1 MKTIY
6 KPRPQR
12 SQSNKNVA
20 TLWGI
25 TTLIVLLLM
34 SPNLLVANGACQ
46 ASTNSTSVYTDFR
59 AKYPFHFQTVGLA
72 EYPDNSCLFLI
83 AEPTPEVTEEGIRQV
98 FSQYDYSLDIKK
110 HKLGYDGYIKDV
122 LIVVWSISHEQTVQ
136 LEKRLHKLLYASDYK
151 AERATLELPVKKGK
165 AFFSKDN
172 INYKIS
178 LAELND
184 WFITKNELFFNT
196 QGEKY
201 GVKFLL
207 NSARSGVYLSDKP
220 GFVAWVIN
228 KNDNLYQKKSDIR
241 QFTLDSDLLLGA
253 FSNSKKLI
261 IIGRERQAGSLQ
273 EIQPLCIETI
283 LMLAAYQ
290 NPSLSQS
297 LDMNDVLAGRVQNR
311 NYDWCPTYLSDI
323 LENTEYGDLLTIND
337 VLLKGWSESGKLR
350 FFDVKYPSPKTYP
363 FKKPLSDQVLSPDG
377 QKSIV
382 YNWNTTDA
390 VYSLRMS
397 DYSIYALSNT
407 GALPVSYFNDQHS
420 NVSLGES
427 YEKTAYKYFAEINNT
442 DLARAVQYSFLYSVF
457 YDNNIFSHTTY
468 VTKKA
473 ASIKPYLLE
482 SKVRTLLNNIK
493 NSSSSEVVNI
503 AYNIAVI
510 SVQDQLK
517 DFIDSENKKERE
529 DFEKE
534 IRKEIVKSGLSANDP
549 KVVSWK
555 KEIWSAFEKDLN
567 ERIQQAIKE
576 NTKILEGEITKKIKE
591 VRTVLNSMTASEFS
605 QSCKY
610 LSYPRGEEV
619 AAIGENPK
627 IRKLRDS
634 LYNMKMID
642 GSAVFNPFGVKT
654 NEVMDY
660 YSRSLQFEESNWI
673 KTPTLTR
680 TYLGNNFVGGHNI
693 AALIKRVPPIASH
706 LLKEDRLINKKVIR
720 DRAIVISQTTRI
732 HRGL

>member
-1 MKTIY
+1 MKTIN
-6 KPRPQR
+6 KMRPEWSR
-12 SQSNKNVA
+12 KSNNVPALQS
-20 TLWGI
+20 I
-25 TTLIVLLLM
+25 IVLIILHLV
-34 SPNLLVANGACQ
+34 SPCVLAENGACQ
-46 ASTNSTSVYTDFR
+46 ASRNSTSIYNDFR
-59 AKYPFHFQTVGLA
+59 SKYPFHFQTVGLA
-72 EYPDNSCLFLI
+72 EYADNSCLFLI
-83 AEPTPEVTEEGIRQV
+83 AEPTPEVTEEDIRKV
-98 FSQYDYSLDIKK
+98 FSQYDYSMEVKK

-122 LIVVWSISHEQTVQ
+122 LIVIRTVSHEQTVQ
-136 LEKRLHKLLYASDYK
+136 LEKRLHKLLYGSDYK

-165 AFFSKDN
+165 AFFSIDN

-184 WFITKNELFFNT
+184 WFITKNEMFFDA
-196 QGEKY
+196 QGQRF
-201 GVKFLL
+201 GVKSLL
-207 NSARSGVYLSDKP
+207 NSVRSGVYLSEKP

-241 QFTLDSDLLLGA
+241 KFTLDSDLLLGA

-261 IIGRERQAGSLQ
+261 VIGRERQAGSLQ

-290 NPSLSQS
+290 NPTLSQS
-297 LDMNDVLAGRVQNR
+297 LDINDVLAGRVRGR

-337 VLLKGWSESGKLR
+337 VLLKGWSESGKLQ

-390 VYSLRMS
+390 VYSMRMS

-407 GALPVSYFNDQHS
+407 GALPISYFNDQDS

-457 YDNNIFSHTTY
+457 YDNNIFAHTTY

-473 ASIKPYLLE
+473 PSIKPYLLE
-482 SKVRTLLNNIK
+482 GKVKTLLNNIK
-493 NSSSSEVVNI
+493 NSSSSEVVKIAHNI
-503 AYNIAVI
+503 ASV
-510 SVQDQLK
+510 SVQEQLK
-517 DFIDSENKKERE
+517 DYIVSESKKERE

-549 KVVSWK
+549 EVVSWK
-555 KEIWSAFEKDLN
+555 KEIWSAFEKDLD
-567 ERIQQAIKE
+567 ERIKQSIKE
-576 NTKILEGEITKKIKE
+576 NTNILERELIQQITKVQTI
-591 VRTVLNSMTASEFS
+591 LNSMTVSEFS
-605 QSCKY
+605 QCCKY

-619 AAIGENPK
+619 AAIGENHK

-634 LYNMKMID
+634 LYEMKMMD
-642 GSAVFNPFGVKT
+642 GGDVYNPFGIKIS
-654 NEVMDY
+654 EVMDY
-660 YSRSLQFEESNWI
+660 YSRMLRFEESNWI

-693 AALIKRVPPIASH
+693 AALVKRVPSIASRV
-706 LLKEDRLINKKVIR
+706 LKEDLLVNKNVIR
-720 DRAIVISQTTRI
+720 DRAIVIAQTTRI